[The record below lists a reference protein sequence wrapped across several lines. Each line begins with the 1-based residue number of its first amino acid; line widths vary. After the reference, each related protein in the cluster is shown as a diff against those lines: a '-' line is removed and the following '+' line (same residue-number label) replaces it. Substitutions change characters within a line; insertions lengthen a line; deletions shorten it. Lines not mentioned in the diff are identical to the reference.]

1 MEYLRYLFARL
12 VADGNPRLG
21 AVALGG
27 LGVLVA
33 SSLAGVLFGHG
44 AWLLLAGAGST
55 ASLWALIV
63 LESQRRARDAG
74 PARTRRSAEVLD
86 RSGRAAPAP
95 APAPASAPA
104 SAPAP
109 AEPPNQG
116 AGPVPVT
123 EPAALPANRTYPDS
137 LRALLSADA
146 PLPQGHVWPDTARI
160 RGSLALRAEMAGR
173 VAPPRIA
180 VPASGSG
187 APRYV
192 DFVDRR
198 DMAIALHSAALG
210 FRATVVVALLDAS
223 VHPRLSPTERH
234 ALDDAVAK
242 LWASSYAGVLTPPPV
257 LDVLARLAAD
267 RDGPGGAYLLELL
280 EQVRATLRGGRGL
293 DAALARWA
301 ASRAMLADAAVRQHW
316 TPEQRGLAE
325 VMCDWLLLQRA
336 AAEDVTAAER
346 DRSPGETRGDA
357 LQRVDEEGPFAFERA
372 LSELLD
378 PHAVARH
385 APAEA
390 RAAAEVLGPT
400 EHSRAA

>member
-1 MEYLRYLFARL
+1 MAYLRDLYARL

-21 AVALGG
+21 TVALGG
-27 LGVLVA
+27 LVVLVA

-55 ASLWALIV
+55 ASLWALV
-63 LESQRRARDAG
+63 ALESQRRARDTG
-74 PARTRRSAEVLD
+74 PARTRRSAKVLD
-86 RSGRAAPAP
+86 RNGRAAPAP
-95 APAPASAPA
+95 A
-104 SAPAP
+104 
-109 AEPPNQG
+109 EPPSQG
-116 AGPVPVT
+116 AGPAPVT

-146 PLPQGHVWPDTARI
+146 PLPEGHVWPDTARI

-198 DMAIALHSAALG
+198 DVAIALHGAALG

-242 LWASSYAGVLTPPPV
+242 LWASTYASVLTPPPV
-257 LDVLARLAAD
+257 LDLLARLAAD
-267 RDGPGGAYLLELL
+267 REGPGGAYLLELL

-301 ASRAMLADAAVRQHW
+301 ASRAMLADAAVRQHC

-378 PHAVARH
+378 PHAVVRH